1 MRVIDM
7 ECSVPKRA
15 ASNGAAPAAAPPAAA
30 SGATSGTSGAE
41 RPAGYGMANY
51 GRIFRSRKDG
61 GDARPATELSAYVEL
76 LERAGIVRAVPFGT
90 TNDEMADLV
99 RDYPD
104 RFIGLAR
111 ISAYDG
117 MRGARELERRVRE
130 QGFRALG
137 VSALVDGIPA
147 SDRRFYPLYTK
158 AAELEIPVRVY
169 SSMNYAN
176 DRPYDL
182 GHPRHLDQIA
192 IDFPELTIIGGLG
205 GWPWVNEMVALVRRH
220 PKLHVDTSAH
230 RARYLGQA
238 GSGWEMLM
246 QFGNTLIQDK
256 VLVGLSAGLV
266 GQPHETLIKE
276 YLELP
281 LKDTVKEKWLYGN
294 AARVFGLD

>member
-15 ASNGAAPAAAPPAAA
+15 DAPPPAAPGA
-30 SGATSGTSGAE
+30 SRAD

-51 GRIFRSRKDG
+51 ERIFRSRRDG
-61 GDARPATELSAYVEL
+61 SDARPATEISAYVEL
-76 LERAGIVRAVPFGT
+76 LERVGIVRAVPFGT
-90 TNDEMADLV
+90 TNDEAAELV
-99 RDYPD
+99 RDYPAC
-104 RFIGLAR
+104 FIGLAR

-117 MRGARELERRVRE
+117 MRGVRELERRVRE
-130 QGFRALG
+130 QGFKALG

-158 AAELEIPVRVY
+158 AAELDIPVRIY
-169 SSMNYAN
+169 SSMNYAT

-182 GHPRHLDQIA
+182 GHPRHLDQVA

-220 PKLHVDTSAH
+220 PKLHLDTSAH
-230 RARYLGQA
+230 RAKYLGQA

-276 YLELP
+276 YLDLP
-281 LKDTVKEKWLYGN
+281 LKDVVKEKWLYGN
-294 AARVFGLD
+294 AARLFRIE